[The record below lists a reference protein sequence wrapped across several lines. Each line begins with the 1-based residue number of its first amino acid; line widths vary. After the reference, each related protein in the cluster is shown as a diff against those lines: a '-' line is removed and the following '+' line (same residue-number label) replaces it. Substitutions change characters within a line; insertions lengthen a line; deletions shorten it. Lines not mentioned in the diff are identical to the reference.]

1 MRLFCWSTNQFCL
14 GEKKKKMSG
23 TLIKVW
29 LCGWLRGVNA
39 VNINQTEK
47 SGRHHAFDSKIQV
60 KFVVKF
66 GIMQRWKAQIPSGKR
81 SMEFPRTPG
90 SVQTTA
96 PLSSPFMGLPEF
108 GNVMHFII
116 LCQQSI
122 FVKNNLIW
130 GQKEWI
136 ELCHQGLG
144 AAQISVFSYCLTF
157 RRQRGLIK
165 QQLNSFKKN
174 GRQLEI

>member
-1 MRLFCWSTNQFCL
+1 MW
-14 GEKKKKMSG
+14 MAA
-23 TLIKVW
+23 
-29 LCGWLRGVNA
+29 GVNA

-66 GIMQRWKAQIPSGKR
+66 GITQRWKAQIPSWKR

-96 PLSSPFMGLPEF
+96 SLSSPFMRLPEF

-122 FVKNNLIW
+122 FVKIIW
-130 GQKEWI
+130 F
-136 ELCHQGLG
+136 G
-144 AAQISVFSYCLTF
+144 AKTSKLKYVTRGSERRKLAFSHIAWPSVDKG
-157 RRQRGLIK
+157 GLIK
-165 QQLNSFKKN
+165 QQLNSFKKMDVN
-174 GRQLEI
+174 